1 MRRQL
6 LFCLILL
13 SCLPIFSQT
22 AKIDSLEIAV
32 EKLHGKS
39 KVKALNE
46 LAKLMSNLDPDA
58 AEIHLQTVIKTAK
71 AIGDWRGLATGYDN
85 LGTLLLQKSSYL
97 AALDAYQQ
105 GLEFRQQIKDNEG
118 LAQSKMHLGK
128 LHFLLLNYDKST
140 EYLHEALSVFE
151 QLGDPIGAAQSHESL
166 GDVYSAKL
174 DFTNAENNFKTAYEL
189 RMKQFDLKNGA
200 ENAGKLANLASRLG
214 KTNEA
219 IEAYKRALKLAE
231 EIKNERL
238 VAEYDQALAAC
249 WLVKNDLE
257 KSTQHLQA
265 SKTIRTK
272 LGDQIGLAENLIL
285 EGELAAAFGDIGK
298 SENDFAEAAKL
309 IENQGVVSAS
319 VVLYRKL
326 AAACARV
333 GDYRSA
339 HRYEVAAS
347 SLDQQLIAKQATST
361 QTALQEILA
370 NDIAF
375 GKQQEHIKT
384 LEIENANHER
394 IRSFMFLLIGLTGV
408 LTALV
413 FVFFRKK
420 QVDNQL
426 LVQRNEEILRQ
437 KADID
442 EMNNEANIRNISL
455 EMLNKKLVEEMAE
468 RENLQRS
475 SFDRDR
481 FLVSMSHEMRN
492 PLNIITGLTHLL
504 LENNPRADQ
513 VELLRNLQF
522 AANELVVFINDV
534 LDFSKIE
541 AGKLDLQS
549 REFDLQAI
557 SDNVFNG
564 FVKKAEQ
571 KGLLFYCSF
580 DSQIPRKL
588 LGDDARVYQV
598 LSNLLT
604 NCHDNT
610 AEGMIRAEVFSEE
623 QKGREV
629 VVRFVIES
637 SDGGIHQ
644 SNLPSIRHQLGEAD
658 NSFDG
663 KDNRLLKLAITKR
676 LIELQHGR
684 LQIENVYGEATR
696 FTVLLPFKLALAQQN
711 NIIQLDLN
719 DHSHLQGSHILL
731 VEDNKI
737 NQLVVAKMLRS
748 HGMSV
753 VTADNGL
760 DALEHIEEQDF
771 DLVLMDIQLPEM
783 DGYRTTAEIRNMES
797 PRKQNVPIIAL
808 TSSAFLTEKE
818 KAVLFGMNDH
828 VGKPFSP
835 EELLEKISACLEFR
849 H

>member
-1 MRRQL
+1 MRIQL

-13 SCLPIFSQT
+13 SCLPAFSQT
-22 AKIDSLEIAV
+22 AKIDSLELAV
-32 EKLHGKS
+32 EKLRGKS

-46 LAKLMSNLDPDA
+46 LAKLLSNVNPNA
-58 AEIHLQTVIKTAK
+58 AEMHLRTVLKTAK
-71 AIGDWRGLATGYDN
+71 AIGDWQGLATGYDN
-85 LGTLLLQKSSYL
+85 LGTLLLQKSGYL

-105 GLEFRQQIKDNEG
+105 GLEVRQQIKDNEG

-128 LHFLLLNYDKST
+128 LHFLLSNYDKSV
-140 EYLHEALSVFE
+140 EYLQEALFMLE
-151 QLGDPIGAAQSHESL
+151 QSGDPIGAAQSHESL
-166 GDVYSAKL
+166 GDVYFAKF
-174 DFTNAENNFKTAYEL
+174 DFTIAENHFKTAYEL

-200 ENAGKLANLASRLG
+200 EDAGKLANLASRLG

-219 IEAYKRALKLAE
+219 IEAYERALKLAK
-231 EIKNERL
+231 EIEDERL
-238 VAEYDQALAAC
+238 VAEFYQALTAFR
-249 WLVKNDLE
+249 LEKNDLD
-257 KSTQHLQA
+257 KAVQYLQA
-265 SKTIRTK
+265 SNEVITK
-272 LGDQIGLAENLIL
+272 LGDQAGMAENLIL
-285 EGELAAAFGDIGK
+285 EAELSAAFGDVGK

-309 IENQGVVSAS
+309 IENQGVVPASAE
-319 VVLYRKL
+319 LYRKL

-333 GDYRSA
+333 GDNRSA
-339 HRYEVAAS
+339 HHYEVAAS
-347 SLDQQLIAKQATST
+347 KLEQQLFAKQATSA
-361 QTALQEILA
+361 QTALREILA

-375 GKQQEHIKT
+375 GHQQEHIKT

-394 IRSFMFLLIGLTGV
+394 IRGFMFLLIGLTGV
-408 LTALV
+408 MAALV
-413 FVFFRKK
+413 YVFYRKK

-455 EMLNKKLVEEMAE
+455 EMLNKKLVEEMAG
-468 RENLQRS
+468 RESLERS

-481 FLVSMSHEMRN
+481 FLVSTSHEMRN
-492 PLNIITGLTHLL
+492 PLNVITGLTHLL

-513 VELLRNLQF
+513 VEQLRNLQF

-557 SDNVFNG
+557 SDSVFNG

-604 NCHDNT
+604 NCLDNT
-610 AEGMIRAEVFSEE
+610 EEGMIRTEVFLEE

-629 VVRFVIES
+629 LVRFVIES
-637 SDGGIHQ
+637 SDGGIEQ
-644 SNLPSIRHQLGEAD
+644 SNLPSISHQLVEAD
-658 NSFDG
+658 TSFEG

-719 DHSHLQGSHILL
+719 DHSHLHGSHILL

-760 DALEHIEEQDF
+760 EALEHIEEQDF
-771 DLVLMDIQLPEM
+771 DLVLMDIQMPEM

-797 PRKQNVPIIAL
+797 PSKQNVPIIAL

-835 EELLEKISACLEFR
+835 DELLEKISACLEFR